1 MARGSMAGGGAA
13 ARGRSSGRG
22 FLFGLMVG
30 LVVGAV
36 LALLFAPQSGEDNFV
51 GVLRRRYS
59 DAFEQS
65 KDAYE
70 RAKDE
75 VLVRYGRAKAGD
87 FSAE

>member
-1 MARGSMAGGGAA
+1 MARASAVQP
-13 ARGRSSGRG
+13 RTRSSGRG

-36 LALLFAPQSGEDNFV
+36 LALLFAPQSQEENFV
-51 GVLRRRYS
+51 GALRQRYGE
-59 DAFEQS
+59 AFEQS

-75 VLVRYGRAKAGD
+75 VLNRYARAKAGD